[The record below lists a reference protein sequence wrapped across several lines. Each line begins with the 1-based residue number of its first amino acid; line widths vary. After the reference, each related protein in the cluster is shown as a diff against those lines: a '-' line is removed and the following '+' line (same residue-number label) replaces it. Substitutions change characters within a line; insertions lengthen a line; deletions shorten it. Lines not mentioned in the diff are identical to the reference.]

1 MKVELTLKERHAEK
15 DRCWLVVVRLRWKAH
30 QLVKQKNASSSARS
44 RRSSSSSSAAGF
56 CCVPAGWS
64 LQTPPPPDAETQH
77 GCTLDG
83 NKQWVDKCLKE

>member
-1 MKVELTLKERHAEK
+1 MPKRIGAG
-15 DRCWLVVVRLRWKAH
+15 RVVVRRRWKAH

-44 RRSSSSSSAAGF
+44 RSSSSSSSAAGF

-64 LQTPPPPDAETQH
+64 LQTPPPPANETQH
-77 GCTLDG
+77 GCRLDG